1 MISCI
6 EPIQSLNKTDVKRG
20 LGILILVLFFCPLCK
35 GLNAYIWGCFALY
48 RCGCPIGR
56 ESLENCFQVD
66 SERFSLAVQV
76 LTVWVVKILI
86 QGDVLHFLKDGKF
99 SILVYVYHS
108 HDGLNFFVTEIP
120 FRGVVK
126 TAKMKLLYEIRIM

>member
-6 EPIQSLNKTDVKRG
+6 ELIRSLNKTDVKRG

-48 RCGCPIGR
+48 RCGCPIDR

-66 SERFSLAVQV
+66 SERFSLAVQMSA
-76 LTVWVVKILI
+76 VWVVKILI

-99 SILVYVYHS
+99 LILVHVYHS
-108 HDGLNFFVTEIP
+108 HDGLNFFIAKIP
-120 FRGVVK
+120 FGGSK
-126 TAKMKLLYEIRIM
+126 NLKNQIAF